1 MTTDSSILAWRIPWT
16 EEPAIVHR
24 IAESDTSEQLSP
36 AAQCGGLVLKNPPA
50 SAGDA
55 GDMGLIEVGEILWEK
70 ERQPT
75 PVLLPGESHRQRS
88 LKGDGP

>member
-1 MTTDSSILAWRIPWT
+1 M
-16 EEPAIVHR
+16 
-24 IAESDTSEQLSP
+24 
-36 AAQCGGLVLKNPPA
+36 LKNPPA

-88 LKGDGP
+88 LKGDGPEGRRELDMTEHTHTHT